1 MVPNFKKIIDKDK
14 LIDLLNSVN
23 EIAILISRFFTEIL
37 SAQRPNFF
45 KLWSQINDP
54 KS

>member
-1 MVPNFKKIIDKDK
+1 MVPNFKKLNDKDK
-14 LIDLLNSVN
+14 LICMLNSQN
-23 EIAILISRFFTEIL
+23 EIAILISRFLTEIL
-37 SAQRPNFF
+37 SAQRPSFF